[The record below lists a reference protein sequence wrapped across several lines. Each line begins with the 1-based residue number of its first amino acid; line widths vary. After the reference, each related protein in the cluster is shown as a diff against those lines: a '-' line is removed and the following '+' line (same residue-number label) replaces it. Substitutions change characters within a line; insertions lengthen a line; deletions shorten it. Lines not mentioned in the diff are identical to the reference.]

1 VLISARGLSVRRNHR
16 TSPAQSA
23 LLAASM
29 IFILWEGSVSD
40 HSSIAAGVVRAALL
54 CAAFTLPALAA
65 QPQPG
70 ANVDGAKIINADSDP
85 GEWLSHGRNYS
96 EQRFSPLSQIN
107 TGNVHSLGVAWE
119 YRTYSVRGL
128 EATPIVADG
137 VMFITL
143 PWSKVIALDAGTGK
157 ELWTYD
163 PQVSGVFGR
172 YSCCDVVNRGV
183 ALWKGAV
190 FVGTLDGRLVK
201 LDARTGKVLW
211 SVDTVENHKHTYTI
225 TGAPRALDGLIV
237 IGNGGAEFD
246 VRGYMTAYDA
256 NTGKQVWRF
265 HVVPGD
271 PSKPQENRALQD
283 ALKTW
288 DTTGKY
294 KFWAIGGGGTPWNSM
309 SYDPQLDLVYFGTG
323 NGNPWNRD
331 VRSPKGGDNLY
342 TCSVVALHAKTG
354 AFAWAY
360 QTTPGD
366 TWDFD
371 SAADVVLA
379 DLKINGQL
387 RHVLMHAPKNGFFYV
402 IDRATGKL
410 ISVQKFAT
418 VTWAKG
424 VDIKTGKPIEDSNAR
439 YTNRM
444 AVVYPYPGGAHNWQ
458 PMSFSPQTGLAY
470 IPSADS
476 PFIFVGDKNFSY
488 RLGSFNTGVDFAAVS
503 GAMLKQMQSSK
514 PPPPAVGFIK
524 AWDPVTQKE
533 AWQVSMG
540 GSWNSG
546 LLSTAGGLVFG
557 GDAYGDFGAYDARS
571 GRKLWTID
579 LKTGILAPAMTY
591 SINGQQ
597 YVALLAGWGGA
608 GALLGFRDPK
618 TALLRYQTNQGRLF
632 VFKLGGRQSVLPLVA
647 EGTPPSEPPPLTP
660 ADQKLTEK
668 GLGLYHQNCW
678 NCHGLLAQ
686 SVGLVPDLRLA
697 PPEIWSQYDNI
708 ALNGA
713 LQHNGMA
720 SFKDQ
725 LSSADVAAI
734 RAYVLQQSHL
744 AWNQAHPVTKH

>member
-1 VLISARGLSVRRNHR
+1 MKSKIAGLV
-16 TSPAQSA
+16 QA
-23 LLAASM
+23 LFLVAAAMSLPVLAA
-29 IFILWEGSVSD
+29 G
-40 HSSIAAGVVRAALL
+40 
-54 CAAFTLPALAA
+54 LPA
-65 QPQPG
+65 QPG
-70 ANVDGAKIINADSDP
+70 AGVDSAKITKADADP
-85 GEWLSHGRNYS
+85 GEWLSHGRNYF
-96 EQRFSPLSQIN
+96 EQRFSPLAKIN

-143 PWSKVIALDAGTGK
+143 AWSKVIALDAKTGK

-163 PQVSGVFGR
+163 PHVPGATGR
-172 YSCCDVVNRGV
+172 YACCDVVNRGV

-225 TGAPRALDGLIV
+225 TGAPRAMDGLVV
-237 IGNGGAEFD
+237 IGNGGAEYD
-246 VRGYMTAYDA
+246 SRGYVTAYDA

-294 KFWAIGGGGTPWNSM
+294 KFWEIGGGGAPWNSM
-309 SYDPQLDLVYFGTG
+309 AYDPQLDLLYFGTG

-331 VRSPKGGDNLY
+331 IRSPKGGDNLY
-342 TCSVVALHAKTG
+342 LSSVVALHAKTG
-354 AFAWAY
+354 EFAWAY

-371 SAADVVLA
+371 STADVVLA

-410 ISVQKFAT
+410 ISAQKFAT

-424 VDIKTGKPIEDSNAR
+424 IDLKTGKPIEDPNAR
-439 YTNRM
+439 YSNKM
-444 AVVYPYPGGAHNWQ
+444 AVVYPQETGAHNWQ
-458 PMSFSPQTGLAY
+458 PMTFDPQTGLVY
-470 IPSADS
+470 IPAMDGAA
-476 PFIFVGDKNFSY
+476 IFVGQKNFSY
-488 RLGSFNTGVDFAAVS
+488 KPGGWNLGVDFAAVS
-503 GAMLKQMQSSK
+503 EAVLKAIQSGK

-524 AWDPVTQKE
+524 AWDPVAQKE
-533 AWQVSMG
+533 VWQVSMG

-546 LLSTAGGLVFG
+546 LLTTAGGLLFG
-557 GDAYGDFGAYDARS
+557 GDAYGNFSAYDART
-571 GRKLWTID
+571 GHKLWTID
-579 LKTGILAPAMTY
+579 LKTGILAPAMSY
-591 SINGQQ
+591 SIGGEQ
-597 YVALLAGWGGA
+597 YVAVLAGWGGA
-608 GALLGFRDPK
+608 GGLAAFRDPN
-618 TALLRYQTNQGRLF
+618 TALSRFQTNQGRLF
-632 VFKLGGRQSVLPLVA
+632 VFKLGGRQTVQPLA
-647 EGTPPSEPPPLTP
+647 PEGAPPSAPPPLTP
-660 ADQKLTEK
+660 ADQKVVQK
-668 GLGLYHQNCW
+668 GFGLYHRTCLV
-678 NCHGLLAQ
+678 CHGFFAQ
-686 SVGLVPDLRLA
+686 SEGEVPDLRLA

-708 ALNGA
+708 VLNGA
-713 LQHNGMA
+713 LQDAGMA

-725 LSSADVAAI
+725 LSPADVAAI

-744 AWNQAHPVTKH
+744 AWDAAHPPAKH